1 MKTDILLRLYHS
13 IEKAYIKISIKR
25 KLKRK
30 VELKIMTFNLRCDC
44 GADGIN
50 NWQYR
55 TDLVKQAI
63 YGENPD
69 LIGFQE
75 VTRNMFE
82 DVRSMIE
89 KDYVVLGAGRNA
101 DYTGEGVNIAF
112 KKEKFD
118 LLGFSTFWLSDTP
131 CIPGSRYGNLDQ
143 SGCPRTAVLAE
154 LALRG
159 LGRKIFFCNTHLD
172 HEGAKARLSGA
183 KLILERVSASCTE
196 NDSIIITGDMN
207 ARPGTPE
214 IQEFCSEKLGIYD
227 ITDFTEGT
235 FHRWG
240 ELADEKIKIDY
251 IFTNAKRSAKTP
263 EIVKKY
269 EKDGVYCSD
278 HYPVCG
284 YIEI

>member
-1 MKTDILLRLYHS
+1 M
-13 IEKAYIKISIKR
+13 EF
-25 KLKRK
+25 
-30 VELKIMTFNLRCDC
+30 KIMTFNLRCDC
-44 GADGIN
+44 GADGKN

-55 TDLVKQAI
+55 TGLVKDAI

-82 DVRSMIE
+82 DVRNMIE

-131 CIPGSRYGNLDQ
+131 DVPGSRYENLDQ
-143 SGCPRTAVLAE
+143 STCPRTAVLAE
-154 LALRG
+154 LAIRG
-159 LGRKIFFCNTHLD
+159 TGRKIFFCNTHLD
-172 HEGAKARLSGA
+172 HTGVNARLAGA
-183 KLILERVSASCTE
+183 KLILERVTANCTE
-196 NDSIIITGDMN
+196 KDSIIVTGDMN
-207 ARPGTPE
+207 ARPGTPA
-214 IQEFCSEKLGIYD
+214 IAEFCNKDLGIYD
-227 ITDFTEGT
+227 ITDFYEGT
-235 FHRWG
+235 FHMWG
-240 ELADEKIKIDY
+240 KKTEEKIKIDY
-251 IFTNAKRSAKTP
+251 IFTNAKKSKKTSY
-263 EIVKKY
+263 IVKQY